1 MEHETGK
8 AKYKKKHQRLGNEYK
23 IRFQRWKRQR
33 ERKEK
38 TVTYGLYVLY
48 VMGKKGERKQDDCSN
63 VCR

>member
-1 MEHETGK
+1 MNIKFDFKGG
-8 AKYKKKHQRLGNEYK
+8 RD
-23 IRFQRWKRQR
+23 R